1 MIRIIV
7 FSLFLLLS
15 FGLSAQADR
24 QVSEVGKLGYQYSRT
39 FERNPQNANELIVT
53 FVFVNGCRQHAI
65 TLRQEFEKDCF
76 RWISTPDG
84 TRGGESFVAF
94 STANLAPNQSVIWNF
109 GVDVRPRSVRST
121 FAGGLLRPLFFS
133 FSVSGHFCHWSIQA
147 GCVKTTKTPA
157 DCQPARGCNMPPWR

>member
-7 FSLFLLLS
+7 FPLFLLLS

-94 STANLAPNQSVIWNF
+94 STANLAPNQSVIWKYAVRTNHAHPDRAALMILGEDY
-109 GVDVRPRSVRST
+109 GVEKI
-121 FAGGLLRPLFFS
+121 FLE
-133 FSVSGHFCHWSIQA
+133 Q
-147 GCVKTTKTPA
+147 
-157 DCQPARGCNMPPWR
+157 